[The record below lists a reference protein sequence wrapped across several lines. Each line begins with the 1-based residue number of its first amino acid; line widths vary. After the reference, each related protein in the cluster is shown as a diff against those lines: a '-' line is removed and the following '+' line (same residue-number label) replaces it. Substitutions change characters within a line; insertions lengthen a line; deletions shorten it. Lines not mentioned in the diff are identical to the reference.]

1 MQGASFSKTSLMWIG
16 ACALVIAAVGATM
29 LSTDDAHIEKQSIS
43 GTIAPAERFFVDQV
57 GQNEVITTDESDELS
72 DVTLQRTLESTM
84 QATKSN
90 SLHSENAGNCGAC
103 H

>member
-1 MQGASFSKTSLMWIG
+1 MQDARFSKTSLMWIG
-16 ACALVIAAVGATM
+16 VCALVIAAVGVSM
-29 LSTDDAHIEKQSIS
+29 LSTDDAHIEKQNIS

-57 GQNEVITTDESDELS
+57 GQNEVITTDESDESS

-90 SLHSENAGNCGAC
+90 SLHSDVNADCGTC